1 MKTGKA
7 KPGMLRPL
15 VLVASAGFIIMAGF
29 IIYAMMIGN
38 LMTEGSTLLAMPWG
52 MVSLVDIYL
61 GLILFS
67 LWVVWREDFSLAGIC
82 WAVLIISLGNMLSC
96 LYILKACRDAGR
108 NMKKFWLGRQLEEL

>member
-52 MVSLVDIYL
+52 MVS
-61 GLILFS
+61 
-67 LWVVWREDFSLAGIC
+67 
-82 WAVLIISLGNMLSC
+82 
-96 LYILKACRDAGR
+96 
-108 NMKKFWLGRQLEEL
+108 